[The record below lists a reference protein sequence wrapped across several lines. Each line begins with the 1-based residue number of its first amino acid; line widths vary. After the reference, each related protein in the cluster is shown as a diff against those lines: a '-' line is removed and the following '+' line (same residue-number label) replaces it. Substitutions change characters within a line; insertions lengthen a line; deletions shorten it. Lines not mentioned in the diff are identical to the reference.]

1 MDVDRADV
9 PKDLRWALD
18 CPYDDID
25 FDNFKHFAAL
35 GKHIK
40 SRDQCMGIHG
50 YMWTIQDVNH
60 DFDVDKC
67 EHMYGCI
74 TYFHKEGQSE
84 EQDYKNGDMC
94 AKGVNKYYKENPD
107 MDKFTLKQVGEICA
121 MQYPSLKGTPLPHD
135 D

>member
-1 MDVDRADV
+1 MGIINLFIVKMFNLVKGAAFATSMMDVDRADV

-25 FDNFKHFAAL
+25 FDKFKHFANL

-74 TYFHKEGQSE
+74 AYFYKEGQSE
-84 EQDYKNGDMC
+84 EQDYKN
-94 AKGVNKYYKENPD
+94 
-107 MDKFTLKQVGEICA
+107 
-121 MQYPSLKGTPLPHD
+121 
-135 D
+135 